1 MTVSVTKLGYLLT
14 EENIL
19 IYTVY
24 SKGFVWGNFKTF
36 VFQL

>member
-24 SKGFVWGNFKTF
+24 SKGFVLGKF
-36 VFQL
+36 